1 MSANAEVLQSAEL
14 MGSRAEERALPKV
27 GVGCAPNS
35 WNPEDFAHEQVRGLV
50 RRVFFASGAPAVK
63 QVAFSA
69 ADPSTDVADI
79 CNRVGRALALE
90 TGADV
95 AVVGRKLQV
104 QEMMGMPP
112 RHPKNTIKSW
122 STQAA
127 INLWNVP
134 EFRLNEYG
142 EDPGT
147 ARRWLVRLE
156 RLRNEFEYSIIHGP
170 VAGASGEAAL
180 LGQLTDGI
188 VLVLG
193 AHSTRRATARKIKE
207 TLETAHSRILGS
219 VLSGRTFPVPEQ
231 IYRRL

>member
-1 MSANAEVLQSAEL
+1 
-14 MGSRAEERALPKV
+14 
-27 GVGCAPNS
+27 
-35 WNPEDFAHEQVRGLV
+35 
-50 RRVFFASGAPAVK
+50 
-63 QVAFSA
+63 
-69 ADPSTDVADI
+69 
-79 CNRVGRALALE
+79 
-90 TGADV
+90 
-95 AVVGRKLQV
+95 
-104 QEMMGMPP
+104 MMGIQP
-112 RHPKNTIKSW
+112 RHAKQTIKSW

-134 EFRLNEYG
+134 EFGLNEYG
-142 EDPGT
+142 EESGT
-147 ARRWLVRLE
+147 ARRWLSRLE

-170 VAGASGEAAL
+170 VAGTSSEAAL
-180 LGQLTDGI
+180 LGQLADGI